1 MIDGTIPEE
10 QRDKYLRIIA
20 EETRRL
26 SRMVNRMLDA
36 AKIQSGELLLSPAPF
51 DFSAMTSQIILSF
64 EQKIEK
70 KKLEVECELDDRL
83 IVMGDRDHLYR
94 AVYNLVDNAVKSSTR
109 AAG

>member
-1 MIDGTIPEE
+1 MTTIGGFVDGMIDGTIPEE

-51 DFSAMTSQIILSF
+51 RFLRHDEPDHPLLRA
-64 EQKIEK
+64 EDREK
-70 KKLEVECELDDRL
+70 EAGGRV
-83 IVMGDRDHLYR
+83 R
-94 AVYNLVDNAVKSSTR
+94 A
-109 AAG
+109 

>member
-1 MIDGTIPEE
+1 
-10 QRDKYLRIIA
+10 
-20 EETRRL
+20 
-26 SRMVNRMLDA
+26 MLDA

-83 IVMGDRDHLYR
+83 IVTEIQPLFYPLPLKLSSRFRSCVSPFQLR
-94 AVYNLVDNAVKSSTR
+94 AKFLSESLPYDKEILFPHI
-109 AAG
+109 GC